1 MSYADDLR
9 IFMNIMAQSP
19 EGLSD
24 PNLIAKF
31 SKAKFQLNQMA
42 SMDQIN
48 AQNMPLQT
56 PVGTPQ
62 TTQTPPM
69 GNNANQEPLGA
80 TGLNQA
86 NPMDNGQGSMN
97 LPQ

>member
-1 MSYADDLR
+1 MSYSDDYKM
-9 IFMNIMAQSP
+9 FMNIMAQSP
-19 EGLSD
+19 EGLGD
-24 PNLIAKF
+24 PNLIGKF

-42 SMDQIN
+42 SMDMIN

-56 PVGTPQ
+56 PQNGLQ
-62 TTQTPPM
+62 ATQTPPM
-69 GNNANQEPLGA
+69 GNNVNQEPLGA

-86 NPMDNGQGSMN
+86 NPMDNGNGAMN